1 MPTTNNIDISKITP
15 YFSSLNIS
23 EITPNHIRQWENELK
38 KKTIPKLIK
47 KQ

>member
-23 EITPNHIRQWENELK
+23 EITPNHIRQWQNELK
-38 KKTIPKLIK
+38 KENYS
-47 KQ
+47 